1 MSALQ
6 ILESCLAS
14 MGLILFMLGSTLL
27 LIKYMV
33 GED

>member
-6 ILESCLAS
+6 IFESCLAS

-27 LIKYMV
+27 LIKYIV